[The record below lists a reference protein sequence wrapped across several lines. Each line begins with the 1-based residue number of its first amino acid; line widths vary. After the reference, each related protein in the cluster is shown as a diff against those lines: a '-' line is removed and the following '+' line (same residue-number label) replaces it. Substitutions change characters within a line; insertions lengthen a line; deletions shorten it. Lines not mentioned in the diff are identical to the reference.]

1 MNEIL
6 MSLISIRKFDLFDR
20 IWKATVYLSEGSACN
35 NFTKSILIVANS
47 LRHEWSLCDLAKY
60 YNKLTLNGTKI

>member
-1 MNEIL
+1 MRMIGLFKNVDLILKGCFKMMNEIL

-20 IWKATVYLSEGSACN
+20 IWKTAVYFSEGSACN

-47 LRHEWSLCDLAKY
+47 LRHE
-60 YNKLTLNGTKI
+60 

>member
-1 MNEIL
+1 MRMIGLFKNVDLILQSCFKMMNEIL

-47 LRHEWSLCDLAKY
+47 LRHE
-60 YNKLTLNGTKI
+60 